1 MPSGICARCGLYSK
15 IHLLWET
22 ETSQWICPDC
32 FRFVHGWAEVPL
44 IPCWRCRMPI
54 RADLMF
60 NQRGKVVCRQCRSIM
75 RQMELLEAEDRQKK
89 LEGFA

>member
-15 IHLLWET
+15 IHLLWEMDGG
-22 ETSQWICPDC
+22 QWVCPDC
-32 FRFVHGWAEVPL
+32 FKSVHGAEEVPTV
-44 IPCWRCRMPI
+44 PCWRCRRPI

-60 NQRGKVVCRQCRSIM
+60 NQRGRVVCHQCRSIM
-75 RQMELLEAEDRQKK
+75 RQMELLEADDRQRK